1 MMNEQEQNKQIEA
14 ENAPATQS
22 DTPPE
27 QTVEREPDNPRLA
40 KVSEEAKRY
49 RLRVR
54 ELEKQVEALTG
65 ERDASTA
72 SVKELREQAGE
83 QSKRHEAQVKAMRMD
98 VMASLLPGT
107 DAARRMDTGALAE
120 LSDRLGDVLAADPA
134 LEREFDAA
142 FGEEHTSGR
151 LERLGRLAS
160 QIIEA
165 ELDAHPYMQ
174 TRERL
179 NPLRRTPTGGIDPTR
194 PTTSNPIAKAL
205 ADKMRR

>member
-1 MMNEQEQNKQIEA
+1 MTNEEPTTTEPTPADATPEQEAHSEA
-14 ENAPATQS
+14 N
-22 DTPPE
+22 
-27 QTVEREPDNPRLA
+27 NPRLA

-54 ELEKQVEALTG
+54 ELEKQLETITG

-72 SVKELREQAGE
+72 SVQELREQASE
-83 QSKRHEAQVKAMRMD
+83 TAKRHDEQVQAMRMD
-98 VMASLLPGT
+98 IMASVLGAT
-107 DAARRMDTGALAE
+107 DAARKMDKTALAE
-120 LSDRLGDVLAADPA
+120 LSDRLGGVLAADPELQQA
-134 LEREFDAA
+134 FTAA
-142 FGEEHTSGR
+142 FDVESTSGR
-151 LERLGRLAS
+151 LEQLGRLAS
-160 QIIEA
+160 QIIET
-165 ELDAHPYMQ
+165 ELEAHPYMQ